1 MNLNDLRQKARD
13 LHVYLFSP
21 DLTEKGYDYWQ
32 QLEGFLQKKLNELE
46 NEEDE
51 LDLDVISEDE
61 FEKDKPKKSQPEKKK
76 ESSKEEEIIIEEAK
90 EKKKKKRQVTI
101 PLSDGSYITVA
112 PSSQTENC
120 RLYDDTDSE
129 VSRMQAILGSYSPE
143 TGDYQTMS
151 QVGLSDIVQYV
162 RSVASMD
169 GSYVPVEV
177 TVTRGE
183 DTTVIYDEQNGKGTL
198 SDYFSAYYQNTEVP
212 EYSAVDRQIQY
223 AVGAVRF
230 DDGTHDSEFS
240 VMEDENGNKRIQ
252 WTPPGN
258 ITSISS
264 YVYSDMIE
272 YAQRKFG
279 GQYEA
284 TAAVPLTPT
293 KYYDDM
299 GYGTQ
304 PSHSTNSHPTSKAQM
319 KMMDSGAGPQITAD
333 VLQTINSY
341 RAEHSLTQFT
351 YDNISQITYEEV
363 ASAPKEVRAAMA
375 QAYVSS
381 HAITYEDLQRV
392 EAAEIGHIFE
402 EKYAAQTQNAGVN
415 AKSTWEAARQAYE
428 DFRSGRGTG
437 IDAVE
442 EAKRTKYEYC
452 EVQQQA
458 AAAAAY
464 PVYISFSS
472 SDKASNIIVP
482 AAKVRDYSASHVM
495 NTVVKTDTDGTTVTP
510 YYQVFIAQVEAD
522 ASRYGAFY
530 ESKPINKTNN
540 YTSGTFTPSQ
550 NTETSRDTERQCG
563 SDRQYGK
570 DRTRHEPAFGYD
582 KAPAATTSSPV
593 VEQILSKYKGYI
605 DSATSPSGT
614 HGSHRTTGY
623 DVASYSSESNSPRSV
638 RDGRLSSKGQ
648 ARAAEMPSVAVV
660 ITRGMRRSV
669 SVTSGYVFDN
679 ISCTS
684 SKEHFSPPKGY
695 VPSSR
700 SNSPS
705 LNEVSE
711 ATGSGN
717 KPMPFSQRVR
727 GAYVEGKQQTE
738 LNGDA
743 SSRAVRAGMGAV
755 VHEIKTREFSS
766 AAELGH
772 RRSDSG
778 NATSQRRER
787 HSVLPAGIYGA
798 TQRDA
803 ENGSYEFASAKGGRA
818 KGVGHDGTSLASTQA
833 QGSRSR
839 TASGVDVNEGT
850 PRKVPVTP
858 KQIGRA
864 RGLDITEGPNGK
876 KTAGTKAADGQGR
889 VARHV
894 SRADKAIE
902 NGTVGQKSTHSV
914 VPAALSVTTVNFS
927 QETHRGK
934 KQNTV
939 LVLNSD
945 NSGMISTCASGKTIT
960 AAFRGFASDM
970 GRDNM
975 SRTKGK
981 NRRIAVAEAFE
992 RRRNIKNVVFQ
1003 AADGNTYHIDREWLR
1018 HNSKNINSSLSKFR
1032 VAKSQIDLTAES
1044 IAELKEIINKAKKDG
1059 ALFNETP
1066 FKDRKVI
1073 TPKDIKGAKTK
1084 EERLIN
1090 REQLGAYFANSQ
1102 KMIKEAAKK
1111 SKKNGRREFW
1121 SATTAMVTIVP
1132 FLDNDMAA
1140 GLSVIRT
1147 FNRDI
1152 EIFARAGQK
1161 AALKQEDININKK
1174 FVRVLVSDGDI
1185 QFRKNVVIDGKGV
1198 HSENYK
1204 LGKNSNII
1212 NRAQQRLVL
1221 HKQIQ
1226 SSGTLRRAGVDRL
1239 SVRSLGKILKEG
1251 KINGRILTDAEKAT
1265 IFNIVLMKT
1274 ARNGRLQ
1281 DVNGVVFFNNKFK
1294 EIQLKG
1300 NSKGTYNFNKLRDIN
1315 KALDELNKLSSN
1327 DGRFKKLLNDK
1338 NNISQLT
1345 DKELMKLLRKG
1356 NLTNAEKELVQAT
1369 LALRAFKNEKSISAQ
1384 AMKVFNSTKGA
1395 YRTVKQTF
1403 QNIVDGTDAGAGMIL
1418 VTRYINRIKR
1428 AISMLK
1434 TSVKTLRAKRVNRL
1448 LKKYS
1453 KDKGIRGRIN
1463 KTQLSQRNQARL
1475 NRRLEEGNWKN
1486 RTKKKLKDKI
1496 ETKTQ
1501 PHTDKLKNRVKG
1513 VRTKAALKLKNK
1525 FNNSALGKKFAK
1537 LRNSKFGKV
1546 ATKVG
1551 HGSFRVVRGANKVGK
1566 GVLKGISFIQ
1576 KVVNLKNAIIV
1587 ALKKYAII
1595 GMIGMVALTF
1605 VCTFMSA
1612 AYEAVTGFL
1621 YNNVGSELVESLKT
1635 GGIGGAWNTLFSHSD
1650 EDGDTT
1656 EYGNIPAQDTL
1667 VNDRIQYCIGMD
1679 SALREYIEGF
1689 YTNKDITD
1697 SVASSENTKLN
1708 EEDPNWY
1715 DPVTLKTFK
1724 GNFKDNKKKLGTTV
1738 KGINTGLHYTYYD
1751 GDGNIITM
1759 RSNAKDIVA
1768 VANTWIGT
1776 DLSAKGAYKTYVEK
1790 LWAYS
1795 HFVGYS
1801 VRKGLHGNF
1810 IYSCNVHED
1819 GAECHN
1825 NIMLYYCTGKDNASK
1840 ELYKNIDR
1848 VEGSA
1853 VHYGLD
1859 QQVTY
1864 NDTDG
1869 SFTINKT
1876 IGTSTS
1882 VPGNDENLKEKKN
1895 NVLAQNGG
1903 SSYKGGIGLDAEEG
1917 ELHYHSGTDSEISV
1931 DDTDAENTVSSD
1943 KQVEYI
1949 SLDVGVPAMGSA
1961 YVPQL
1966 GTMDMNYT
1974 TDGQSFSWR
1983 VDRRGGPPETKN
1995 DAGRTGVR
2003 DAIYNYLRGMGY
2015 NNAVACGI
2023 LGNIYIE
2030 CEFEPTNISRSGG
2043 RNYCGIC
2050 QWCSAYTAGKKAY
2063 QYALNGGQ
2071 LDEQLQLLYDTIN
2084 GPALKNEYKNDY
2096 PTIAAALSTIPD
2108 TESGA
2113 ILAAE
2118 AFCVLYENCPGDYSN
2133 GASYDKT
2140 SKAYT
2145 LWGTISAGTSYQD
2158 LGARKQT
2165 AKAYYGYFS
2174 GQATTPKVDK
2184 KENKDYEA
2192 PVAAGSLIFPDGTK
2206 DLSKWPVN
2214 APYGAYSD
2222 GTPHPGIDIG
2232 AEGGTDFVS
2241 CSDGVVIA
2249 AFNDGGWHEGF
2260 GNVIVIESIIPIDG
2274 KDTTV
2279 RFLYGHNKEVSVKKG
2294 QQVRAGQVI
2303 GKVGTTG
2310 NSTGNHIHLETRV
2323 PDGNGGWGRVNPYF
2337 FISSGG
2343 KTVTYNGTKNHSGT
2357 NVKTGTDWP
2366 LASSKQ
2372 TTNYDP
2378 SGDSVSSGS
2387 VSVEGGHYVPYSSG
2401 GTVKTSVDILYR
2413 TSPGSKYSYTEKG
2426 SWVWVK
2432 NKNGCERHEYEVTS
2446 ACKPT
2451 GSDVTG
2457 VVLASFNDTYIDIST
2472 LGVDNSTTLHP
2483 NASVAS
2489 LKFYNSSAGMCN
2501 ECKKNK
2507 VVYSQYRNVN
2517 GMQIAE
2523 EHTAYYC
2530 INHLSD
2536 ECKEKESKN
2545 KKITYYTKETC
2556 SPPLV
2561 GNGECQMSINGLAGL
2576 YNFYNKGSL
2585 TNSGNACNNKITK
2598 YHGSSDGI
2606 GAFTYFKGYNAKPRA
2621 PYCTNYSE
2629 KEIATG
2635 NTVRIP
2641 STSVVTSYTEYYY
2654 HSSTGDFVRKEELSF
2669 SPNMSNYDHY
2679 NSSTGK
2685 YYRVEGG
2692 YDIYLE
2698 RSSST
2703 ETTYTIYYE
2712 YKLIYTCL
2720 GHEHCLGHVVPKG
2733 SETVTVP
2740 YCTGYCT
2747 GHELKEYCTGHIDLD
2762 IGVVTLYADESATN
2776 NLINLGVAKNAEAEK
2791 TEYQAREENGRK
2803 TDDKIEVDTLTC
2815 NESTADK
2822 YLFTDNDNLKKHL
2835 SSYVFTEIDTDS
2847 GDGKLSNKFLLPSVN
2862 SNMKYEYIQ
2871 NYGSFVKEDDIVGGL
2886 NFIKEFVNGK
2896 GNAAVENHSSITDE
2910 NDYDNDNKITLHDI
2924 VAKAY
2929 ASFSYEKFRDEND
2942 DWSVNYKGFINMP
2955 TVAKKN
2961 SKQVH
2966 FIGFYKYII
2975 DNDGKTAHL
2984 AINNGEYVDTGNI
2997 ARVHE
3002 ALKEDW
3008 LQLYQ
3013 ISFPGAYNGKASDT
3027 EIQKLVFNI
3036 AAANFEATRKMGLE
3050 IPGHEYSEFSK
3061 NKYLFMDVLY
3071 KYPETYTKEITNP
3084 ETGEVETVVAQKP
3097 RGTGLLSAWDEYDK
3111 EKSMDCLGK
3120 CYSGVGDSIDFALD
3134 WGQRILGEEGLNLTK
3149 GATKYKEIADT
3160 KDKNISFKD
3169 VFSVFNA
3176 MDLTAIT
3183 EDKIPQWIADIY
3195 NGDSHKAAVKLR
3207 YAKTDGS
3214 LGLASIVKE
3223 LKSSYLRKVLMMD
3236 EELFVNG
3243 ASPDFNENGA
3253 AKVSEK
3259 FNEKLCELKAGDL
3272 VGVGDEV
3279 YLVLYQDSGIK
3290 DAKGYKDN
3298 GEPNYQGDKHGAS
3311 KGKVYLL
3318 TVDNTNFEGVATEN
3332 NEIHIFS
3339 YSLEL
3344 LNIKRN
3350 SVWIYTPNE

>member
-1 MNLNDLRQKARD
+1 MNLNDLRQKAQDR
-13 LHVYLFSP
+13 HVYLFSP
-21 DLTEKGYDYWQ
+21 DLTEKGYDYWR
-32 QLEGFLQKKLNELE
+32 QLEGILQEKLNELE

-51 LDLDVISEDE
+51 LDLDVMSEDE
-61 FEKDKPKKSQPEKKK
+61 SEEDKHKKGQPEKKK
-76 ESSKEEEIIIEEAK
+76 ESPKEEEVVIIEEAK

-112 PSSQTENC
+112 PSSQAENC

-129 VSRMQAILGSYSPE
+129 VSRMQAILGSYNPE
-143 TGDYQTMS
+143 TGEYQTMS
-151 QVGLSDIVQYV
+151 QAGLSDIVQYV
-162 RSVASMD
+162 RSAASMD

-183 DTTVIYDEQNGKGTL
+183 DTIVIYDEQNGKGTL

-223 AVGAVRF
+223 AVGAVKF

-240 VMEDENGNKRIQ
+240 IVEDENGNKRIQ
-252 WTPPGN
+252 WTPPEN
-258 ITSISS
+258 ITSISP

-272 YAQRKFG
+272 YAQQKFG
-279 GQYEA
+279 CQYEA
-284 TAAVPLTPT
+284 TSAVPLTPT

-304 PSHSTNSHPTSKAQM
+304 PSYSTNSYPTSEAQM
-319 KMMDSGAGPQITAD
+319 RMMDSGAGPQITAE

-351 YDNISQITYEEV
+351 YDNVSQITYEEV
-363 ASAPKEVRAAMA
+363 ASAPKEVQAAMA

-392 EAAEIGHIFE
+392 ETAEIGRIFE
-402 EKYAAQTQNAGVN
+402 EKYAAQTQNAGVE

-428 DFRSGRGTG
+428 DFQSGRGTG

-442 EAKRTKYEYC
+442 EAKRTKYEYY
-452 EVQQQA
+452 EAQQQA
-458 AAAAAY
+458 AAAAASY
-464 PVYISFSS
+464 PVYISFPS
-472 SDKASNIIVP
+472 SDKTSNVTIP
-482 AAKVRDYSASHVM
+482 ATEVRDYAASHVM
-495 NTVVKTDTDGTTVTP
+495 NTVVKTGTEGTTVTP
-510 YYQVFIAQVEAD
+510 YYQMFTAQVEAE

-530 ESKPINKTNN
+530 ESKPINRTNN
-540 YTSGTFTPSQ
+540 YTSGTFTSSQ
-550 NTETSRDTERQCG
+550 NTETSRDTERQHG
-563 SDRQYGK
+563 SDRQYGE

-582 KAPAATTSSPV
+582 RAPAATTSSPV

-614 HGSHRTTGY
+614 YDSRRTTGY
-623 DVASYSSESNSPRSV
+623 DTASYSSESGSPRSV
-638 RDGRLSSKGQ
+638 RDGKLSSEGQ

-660 ITRGMRRSV
+660 ITRGIHRSV
-669 SVTSGYVFDN
+669 SVTSGNVFDN
-679 ISCTS
+679 TSYTS
-684 SKEHFSPPKGY
+684 SKGHFSPSKGY
-695 VPSSR
+695 VPSSK
-700 SNSPS
+700 SNSS
-705 LNEVSE
+705 SANEVSG
-711 ATGSGN
+711 AAGSGN

-727 GAYVEGKQQTE
+727 GAYSEGRQQAE
-738 LNGDA
+738 LNGDTPT
-743 SSRAVRAGMGAV
+743 RAARAGMEAV
-755 VHEIKTREFSS
+755 IHEIKTREFSS
-766 AAELGH
+766 AAELG
-772 RRSDSG
+772 RRGSGSG
-778 NATSQRRER
+778 NATSQRGEH
-787 HSVLPAGIYGA
+787 HSVLPSGIYGA
-798 TQRDA
+798 AQRGA

-818 KGVGHDGTSLASTQA
+818 KGVGHDGTSPAPTQA

-839 TASGVDVNEGT
+839 TASGVDINEGT
-850 PRKVPVTP
+850 PRKVPVAP

-864 RGLDITEGPNGK
+864 RGLDIIDGPDGK
-876 KTAGTKAADGQGR
+876 KTAGAKAADGQGR

-902 NGTVGQKSTHSV
+902 NGTAGQRSTRSV
-914 VPAALSVTTVNFS
+914 APAALSVTTVNFS
-927 QETHRGK
+927 QETRRGK

-945 NSGMISTCASGKTIT
+945 NSGMISTRAGGKTIT

-970 GRDNM
+970 GRDNI
-975 SRTKGK
+975 SRTKGE

-1032 VAKSQIDLTAES
+1032 IGKGQIDLTAES
-1044 IAELKEIINKAKKDG
+1044 IAELKEILTKANEAG
-1059 ALFNETP
+1059 ALFNETAL
-1066 FKDRKVI
+1066 KDRKVI
-1073 TPKDIKGAKTK
+1073 TTKDIKNAKTK
-1084 EERLIN
+1084 EERLVN

-1102 KMIKEAAKK
+1102 KMIKEADKK
-1111 SKKNGRREFW
+1111 SKKSGRRQFW
-1121 SATTAMVTIVP
+1121 SAATAMVTAAS

-1161 AALKQEDININKK
+1161 AALKQQDININKK
-1174 FVRVLVSDGDI
+1174 FVRALMSDGDI
-1185 QFRKNVVIDGKGV
+1185 QFRKNVVIDGQGV
-1198 HSENYK
+1198 HRESYK
-1204 LGKNSNII
+1204 LGKNSNVI
-1212 NRAQQRLVL
+1212 NRTQQRLAL

-1226 SSGTLRRAGVDRL
+1226 SSETLRRAGVDRL

-1251 KINGRILTDAEKAT
+1251 KINGRVLTDAEKAT

-1294 EIQLKG
+1294 EIQIKG
-1300 NSKGTYNFNKLRDIN
+1300 NNKGTYNFNKLRDIN
-1315 KALDELNKLSSN
+1315 KALNELNELSSK
-1327 DGRFKKLLNDK
+1327 DERFKKLLNGK

-1384 AMKVFNSTKGA
+1384 AMKAFNSAKGA

-1418 VTRYINRIKR
+1418 VTRHINRIKR
-1428 AISMLK
+1428 TISMLK

-1463 KTQLSQRNQARL
+1463 KTQLSQRRQARL
-1475 NRRLEEGNWKN
+1475 KRRQEEGNWRD
-1486 RTKKKLKDKI
+1486 RTKKRLKDKI
-1496 ETKTQ
+1496 ETKTK
-1501 PHTDKLKNRVKG
+1501 PYTDKLKNRVKG
-1513 VRTKAALKLKNK
+1513 ARTKAASKLKNK

-1537 LRNSKFGKV
+1537 LRNSKFGKI

-1551 HGSFRVVRGANKVGK
+1551 HGSFRVVRDAGKLGK
-1566 GVLKGISFIQ
+1566 GVFSVSLKGISFIQ
-1576 KVVNLKNAIIV
+1576 KVVNLKNAIMA

-1605 VCTFMSA
+1605 VCTFMSV

-1650 EDGDTT
+1650 EDGDVT

-1697 SVASSENTKLN
+1697 SVASSENTKLD

-1715 DPVTLKTFK
+1715 DPVTKNTFK
-1724 GNFKDNKKKLGTTV
+1724 ENFKDNNKKLGTTV

-1801 VRKGLHGNF
+1801 VRKGLYGNF
-1810 IYSCNVHED
+1810 VYSCNVHED

-1825 NIMLYYCTGKDNASK
+1825 NIMLYYCTGEDNASK
-1840 ELYKNIDR
+1840 KLYENVDR
-1848 VEGSA
+1848 AEGSA

-1869 SFTINKT
+1869 TYTLDKT

-1882 VPGNDENLKEKKN
+1882 VSENDDNLKERKN
-1895 NVLAQNGG
+1895 NILAQD
-1903 SSYKGGIGLDAEEG
+1903 SSYKGGIGLDATEG
-1917 ELHYHSGTDSEISV
+1917 ELHHHSSV
-1931 DDTDAENTVSSD
+1931 DDSEVGLSD
-1943 KQVEYI
+1943 DGTSASTKKIEFI
-1949 SLDVGVPAMGSA
+1949 SLDVDVPATGAA
-1961 YVPQL
+1961 YMPQT
-1966 GTMDMNYT
+1966 GTLDTEYT
-1974 TDGQSFSWR
+1974 TTGQSLSWTIH
-1983 VDRRGGPPETKN
+1983 RRGGTETASDK
-1995 DAGRTGVR
+1995 GVEGVR
-2003 DAIYNYLRGMGY
+2003 DEIYSYLTNTMGFSP
-2015 NNAVACGI
+2015 AGACGI

-2030 CEFEPTNISRSGG
+2030 CKFDATAIGRYGG
-2043 RNYCGIC
+2043 CNFSGIC
-2050 QWCSAYTAGKKAY
+2050 QWCDKYPVGQKALRYALAGDLNSQLELLNDTVKDEENYVFKTGFYNAMKNATNAQDAAAYFCAYYERGVGGKGDETGPYSDMYNGKK
-2063 QYALNGGQ
+2063 
-2071 LDEQLQLLYDTIN
+2071 
-2084 GPALKNEYKNDY
+2084 
-2096 PTIAAALSTIPD
+2096 
-2108 TESGA
+2108 
-2113 ILAAE
+2113 
-2118 AFCVLYENCPGDYSN
+2118 
-2133 GASYDKT
+2133 
-2140 SKAYT
+2140 
-2145 LWGTISAGTSYQD
+2145 WQD
-2158 LGARKQT
+2158 LCARKET
-2165 AKAYYGYFS
+2165 ADVYYKYYTG
-2174 GQATTPKVDK
+2174 ATTGTAPAIVVNGEK
-2184 KENKDYEA
+2184 KTD
-2192 PVAAGSLIFPDGTK
+2192 VAVSDGSLVFPDGTK
-2206 DLSKWPVN
+2206 TLNWDIS

-2222 GTPHPGIDIG
+2222 GTPHPGIDIKVG
-2232 AEGGTDFVS
+2232 FGTEFVS

-2249 AFNDGGWHEGF
+2249 AFNDNGWHEGF
-2260 GNVIVIESIIPIDG
+2260 GNVIVIESVIPING
-2274 KDTTV
+2274 EDTTV
-2279 RFLYGHNKEVSVKKG
+2279 RFLYGHNSSVSVKKG

-2303 GKVGTTG
+2303 GKVGSTG
-2310 NSTGNHIHLETRV
+2310 HSSGNHIHLETRV
-2323 PDGNGGWGRVNPYF
+2323 PKNGGWARVNPYM
-2337 FISSGG
+2337 FISTGG
-2343 KTVTYNGTKNHSGT
+2343 QTVTFNGTKN
-2357 NVKTGTDWP
+2357 NTGTDKKTGQNIT
-2366 LASSKQ
+2366 LAGDKQ
-2372 TTNYDP
+2372 VTHYDP
-2378 SGDSVSSGS
+2378 SGDSASSGS
-2387 VSVEGGHYVPYSSG
+2387 VTIDSDGNYIFSGGT
-2401 GTVKTSVDILYR
+2401 GTVKTKTDILYR
-2413 TSPGSKYSYTEKG
+2413 TSPGSKYSHTEKG
-2426 SWVWVK
+2426 SWVWVQ
-2432 NKNGCERHEYEVTS
+2432 NENGCERHEYKVTS
-2446 ACKPT
+2446 ACEPK

-2457 VVLASFNDTYIDIST
+2457 AVLASLYDANIDLST
-2472 LGVDNSTTLHP
+2472 LGIDNSTTLHP
-2483 NASVAS
+2483 ETTVAE
-2489 LKFYNSSAGMCN
+2489 LKFYDSPSGMCD
-2501 ECKKNK
+2501 ECKNNK

-2523 EHTAYYC
+2523 EYTAYYC
-2530 INHLSD
+2530 IGHLSD
-2536 ECKEKESKN
+2536 ECKEKEKV
-2545 KKITYYTKETC
+2545 KKEITYYEKETC
-2556 SPPLV
+2556 SPPLI
-2561 GNGECQMSINGLAGL
+2561 GNGACQMSINGLSGL

-2585 TNSGNACNNKITK
+2585 KNSNGNACNNKITK

-2606 GAFTYFKGYNAKPRA
+2606 GTFTYFKGYDTKPRA
-2621 PYCTNYSE
+2621 PYCANYSE
-2629 KEIATG
+2629 METPTG
-2635 NTVRIP
+2635 NTKRIP
-2641 STSVVTSYTEYYY
+2641 STSIVTSYTEYWYD
-2654 HSSTGDFVRKEELSF
+2654 SSTGAFMFTNKLS
-2669 SPNMSNYDHY
+2669 SRPNMSNYDHY
-2679 NSSTGK
+2679 NSSTGE
-2685 YYRVEGG
+2685 YYRVEGR
-2692 YDIYLE
+2692 YNIYLE
-2698 RSSST
+2698 SSRST
-2703 ETTYTIYYE
+2703 ETTYTTYYE
-2712 YKLIYTCL
+2712 YKLTYTCL
-2720 GHEHCLGHVVPKG
+2720 GHEHCLGHVVPTG
-2733 SETVTVP
+2733 SETVTIP

-2762 IGVVTLYADESATN
+2762 IGVVTIYADESATN
-2776 NLINLGVAKNAEAEK
+2776 NLMNLGVAKNAEAKK

-2815 NESTADK
+2815 DESTADK
-2822 YLFTDNDNLKKHL
+2822 YLFADNDNLKKHL

-2896 GNAAVENHSSITDE
+2896 GNAAVENHSSITAE

-2924 VAKAY
+2924 IAKAY
-2929 ASFSYEKFRDEND
+2929 ASFSYENFRDEND
-2942 DWSVNYKGFINMP
+2942 DVSANYKGFINMP
-2955 TVAKKN
+2955 TIAKKN
-2961 SKQVH
+2961 GKHVH
-2966 FIGFYKYII
+2966 FIGFYKYVI

-2984 AINNGEYVDTGNI
+2984 AINNEKYVDTGNI

-3036 AAANFEATRKMGLE
+3036 AAANFEATRNMGLE
-3050 IPGHEYSEFSK
+3050 IQGHEYSEFSK

-3071 KYPETYTKEITNP
+3071 KYPETYTKEVTDP

-3134 WGQRILGEEGLNLTK
+3134 WGQRILGEEGLNLTN
-3149 GATKYKEIADT
+3149 GVTKYKEIADT

-3169 VFSVFNA
+3169 VFSTFNA

-3183 EDKIPQWIADIY
+3183 ENEIPQWIADIY
-3195 NGDSHKAAVKLR
+3195 NGDSYKAAVKLR

-3223 LKSSYLRKVLMMD
+3223 LKSTYLRKVLMMD
-3236 EELFVNG
+3236 RELFVNG

-3253 AKVSEK
+3253 DKVSEK
-3259 FNEKLCELKAGDL
+3259 FNKKLCELKAGDL
-3272 VGVGDEV
+3272 VGIGDEV
-3279 YLVLYQDSGIK
+3279 YLVLYQDSGIQ

-3318 TVDNTNFEGVATEN
+3318 TVDNTDFEGAATEN